1 MPSKPRTASLAI
13 LALLLLASVSFA
25 GPKDKTVWT
34 FEGKQSVELETV
46 SGDCVIKQ
54 GTGDKVEVTIVNQ
67 YRPRDSFEP
76 KYRERGK
83 RLLLSEDILDSNSGH
98 STWTIVLPKGTSFEF
113 STASGDM
120 EVTTFEGELR
130 ASTASG
136 DIEFEQCDGTYD
148 ISTASGDVQAYGCKG
163 DFELSTASGDITLR
177 DCRGTFEASSASGNV
192 DARDVILADESEF
205 STASGDVEVI
215 LGESPKYNL
224 EVGSASGD
232 ALLDFNGNEIKG
244 SFEFTARERKGD
256 IVSPYAFDEEE
267 VISRY
272 SQHYDRKTFTR
283 GGDTPFIKLG
293 TGSGKVALRK

>member
-1 MPSKPRTASLAI
+1 MPIKLRTSSLAI
-13 LALLLLASVSFA
+13 LALLLLAGLSFA

-34 FEGKQSVELETV
+34 FEGKESVELETV

-54 GTGDKVEVTIVNQ
+54 GTGDKIEVTIVNQ

-76 KYRERGK
+76 RYRERGK

-98 STWTIVLPKGTSFEF
+98 STWTITLPKGTSFEF

-120 EVTTFEGELR
+120 EVIAFEGELE

-136 DIEFEQCDGTYD
+136 DIEFDQCDGTYD
-148 ISTASGDVQAYGCKG
+148 ISTASGDVTAYGCKG

-177 DCRGTFEASSASGNV
+177 DCRGAFEASSASGDV
-192 DARDVILADESEF
+192 DARDVVLADESQF

-232 ALLDFNGNEIKG
+232 AVIDFNGNEIKG
-244 SFEFTARERKGD
+244 SFEFTARVRKGG
-256 IVSPYAFDEEE
+256 IESPFAFDEEE

-272 SQHYDRKTFTR
+272 SQRYDRKSFTR

-293 TGSGKVALRK
+293 TGSGKVALKK